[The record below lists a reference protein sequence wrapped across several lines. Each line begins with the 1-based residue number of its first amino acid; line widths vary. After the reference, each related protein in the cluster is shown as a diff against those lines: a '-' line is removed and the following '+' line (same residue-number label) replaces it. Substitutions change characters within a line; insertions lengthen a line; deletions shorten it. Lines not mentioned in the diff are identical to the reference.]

1 MACFLVSAAEAF
13 VVKMAEKA
21 AYIQDRI
28 KSAEQGIWDQNI
40 GENFDVMEDIA
51 RHIPLSSI
59 RRPSWDV
66 EVLRSI
72 GVKCSVN
79 KKIWQ
84 RVWSEEEKLNFAST
98 PLFMVKAEKQC

>member
-1 MACFLVSAAEAF
+1 MACFLVSVAEAV
-13 VVKMAEKA
+13 VVKVAEKA

-28 KSAEQGIWDQNI
+28 KSAEKGIRDQNI

>member
-1 MACFLVSAAEAF
+1 MACFLVSVAEAV
-13 VVKMAEKA
+13 VVKVAEKA

-28 KSAEQGIWDQNI
+28 KSAEKGIWDQNI

-98 PLFMVKAEKQC
+98 LLFMVKAEKQC

>member
-21 AYIQDRI
+21 AYIQNRI
-28 KSAEQGIWDQNI
+28 KSAEKGIRDQNI